1 MKPIKKNIGILDLN
15 IDNIYFLNKLREK
28 FVNDD
33 IYYVNDLSIE
43 DIDSMAA
50 EEINK
55 KINELINYLMSKNID
70 LLVVVSDNIVEY
82 CEELLNSLSVPVIQI
97 VNETLNYVNENYEYK
112 NIGFLSTTSMI
123 KANIY
128 QKNLRYNHL
137 YNMTGDAL
145 QDLIRNHLVKTTES
159 FQEVKNIIVPVFKK
173 DLDIVIPSLIN
184 YLMVTTEINEFLKEV
199 EVIKIDEILC
209 DIIQKQLYKF
219 QDMPVKGKG
228 KTYICV
234 NDRIDIDILNRL
246 LNIKYNIIDVSN
258 EKVNK

>member
-1 MKPIKKNIGILDLN
+1 MKPIKKNIGVLDLN

-33 IYYVNDLSIE
+33 IYYINDLSIE
-43 DIDSMAA
+43 DIDSMAVD
-50 EEINK
+50 EINK
-55 KINELINYLMSKNID
+55 KINDLITYLMSKNID
-70 LLVVVSDNIVEY
+70 ILVVASDNIVEY
-82 CEELLNSLSVPVIQI
+82 CEELLNSLSIPVIQV

-137 YNMTGDAL
+137 YNMPGDSL
-145 QDLIRNHLVKTTES
+145 QQLIRTHLVKTTES
-159 FQEVKNIIVPVFKK
+159 FQEVKNIIAPVFKK

-209 DIIQKQLYKF
+209 DIIQKQLYKL
-219 QDMPVKGKG
+219 QDMPIKGKG
-228 KTYICV
+228 KTYICLK
-234 NDRIDIDILNRL
+234 DKIDISSLNRIL
-246 LNIKYNIIDVSN
+246 KTKYNLIDINN
-258 EKVNK
+258 EKLNK

>member
-1 MKPIKKNIGILDLN
+1 MKSIKKNIGVLDLN
-15 IDNIYFLNKLREK
+15 IDNIYFLNKLRER
-28 FVNDD
+28 FINDD
-33 IYYVNDLSIE
+33 IYYINDLSIE
-43 DIDSMAA
+43 DIDSMEI

-55 KINELINYLMSKNID
+55 KVNDLITYLISKNID
-70 LLVVVSDNIVEY
+70 ILVIISDNIVEY

-137 YNMTGDAL
+137 YNMTGDNL

-159 FQEVKNIIVPVFKK
+159 FQEVKNIIAPVFKK
-173 DLDIVIPSLIN
+173 DLDIVLPSLIN
-184 YLMVTTEINEFLKEV
+184 YLMVTTEINEFLREV

-209 DIIQKQLYKF
+209 DIIQKQLYKS
-219 QDMPVKGKG
+219 QEMPIKGKG
-228 KTYICV
+228 KTYICL
-234 NDRIDIDILNRL
+234 NDQIDINVLKRL
-246 LNIKYNIIDVSN
+246 LNIKYNTIDISN
-258 EKVNK
+258 EKLEK